1 MFEAG
6 AAAEIL
12 TDIHVYLLFIACV
25 AIATYAQNLTGFAF
39 SLILLG
45 TVAMFDI
52 VPIAEVAN
60 AAMLLSLVN
69 AWSHFRVHR
78 VKPPWRLMRPV
89 IVSSIIGVATGV
101 ALLSWLSGNALEWLR
116 LLLGIC
122 ILGCALILILQT
134 HVRNTPSGPKSFLA
148 IGFTSGILGGLF
160 SSSGPPLVFHMY
172 RQPMDHI
179 LVRNCL
185 LVVFAVNSV
194 FRLALIIA
202 TGQLSVNVLL
212 LSTCAMPVVYFVTR
226 LNHRFPSRAKPATLK
241 LIVALLLVFSGS
253 TLLVAAIEAIV

>member
-1 MFEAG
+1 M
-6 AAAEIL
+6 
-12 TDIHVYLLFIACV
+12 VCV
-25 AIATYAQNLTGFAF
+25 AIASYAQNLTGFAF

-45 TVAMFDI
+45 TVAMLDI
-52 VPIAEVAN
+52 VPITEVAN

-69 AWSHFRVHR
+69 AWSHFRIHR
-78 VKPPWRLMRPV
+78 VRPPWRLMRPV

-116 LLLGIC
+116 LLLGVC
-122 ILGCALILILQT
+122 ILGCALVLILQT
-134 HVRNTPSGPKSFLA
+134 HVRNTPSSPSSFMTV
-148 IGFTSGILGGLF
+148 GFASGILGGLF

-185 LVVFAVNSV
+185 LVVFAVGAV

-212 LSTCAMPVVYFVTR
+212 LSACAMPVVYFVTR
-226 LNHRFPSRAKPATLK
+226 LNHRFPSRAKPATLR
-241 LIVALLLVFSGS
+241 LIVAILLVFSGS
-253 TLLVAAIEAIV
+253 TLLVAAVRAVVF